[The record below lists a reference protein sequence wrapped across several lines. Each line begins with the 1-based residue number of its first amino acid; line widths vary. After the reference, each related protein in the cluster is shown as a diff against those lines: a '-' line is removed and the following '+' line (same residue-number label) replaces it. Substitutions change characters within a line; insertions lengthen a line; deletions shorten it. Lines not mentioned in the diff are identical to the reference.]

1 MQTED
6 PSQTPSDNIPPVT
19 LSYPM
24 IMLIDQV
31 TPNEKD
37 PEAFD
42 IKFAATI
49 DKETLASII
58 YSSRAHGVL
67 VEVKAMDPRAN
78 YTP

>member
-1 MQTED
+1 
-6 PSQTPSDNIPPVT
+6 
-19 LSYPM
+19 M

-42 IKFAATI
+42 VKFATTI

-58 YSSRAHGVL
+58 FAARAHGVL
-67 VEVKAMDPRAN
+67 VEVKAMDPRAT